1 MHDKQIKA
9 VKNLRVTSQKSLSMR
24 KLFLIVA
31 CILLSATTFGGTLAY
46 IFTNT
51 TPLTNKFV
59 PAQMRCEILEDFS
72 NGTVK
77 QNVCVQNTG
86 DASAYIRVKLL
97 PYWYDKEID
106 TIIAKSSWTPLFTPG
121 AGWVCGNDGYYY
133 YTSPVN
139 PGECTSVLISSL
151 TLEQDE
157 ISLARQVLEVIA
169 SCIQA
174 EPVDAVMEAWS
185 GENGSVTGVSDN
197 TLQVSQG
204 GISE

>member
-1 MHDKQIKA
+1 MHGKQKKT
-9 VKNLRVTSQKSLSMR
+9 VKNLRLTSQKSFSKR
-24 KLFLIVA
+24 KLLLVVA

-46 IFTNT
+46 ILTNT
-51 TPLTNKFV
+51 TPLTNKFI
-59 PAQMRCEILEDFS
+59 PAQMSCEILEDFS

-86 DASAYIRVKLL
+86 DAPAYIRVKLL
-97 PYWYDKEID
+97 PYWYDKESD
-106 TIIAKSSWTPLFTPG
+106 TIVAKSSWTPSFTPG
-121 AGWVCGNDGYYY
+121 QGWVCGNDGYYY

-151 TLEQDE
+151 TLGQDE
-157 ISLARQVLEVIA
+157 ISLARQVLEIIA

-174 EPVDAVMEAWS
+174 EPDNAVMDAWS
-185 GENGSVTGVSDN
+185 GANGSVTGVSGS